1 MQVTINGTVEAISPC
16 TIEQLVHEKGLRPD
30 ALVVE
35 HNLTIVK
42 QPQWHQIQ
50 LAEGDTLE
58 LLSFV
63 GGG

>member
-1 MQVTINGTVEAISPC
+1 MRVTINGTVEALGPC
-16 TIEQLVHEKGLRPD
+16 TIEQLVHEKGLRPEV
-30 ALVVE
+30 LVVE

-42 QPQWHQIQ
+42 QPEWSQIQ

>member
-1 MQVTINGTVEAISPC
+1 MEVTINGTAESIAPC
-16 TIEQLVHEKGLRPD
+16 TIEELVQQRGLRVEG
-30 ALVVE
+30 LVVE

-42 QPQWHQIQ
+42 QPEWAETR
-50 LAEGDTLE
+50 LSEGDTLE